1 MLVNGAAPTCDA
13 RDLSRLAHRAAP
25 STSLRDLPMPL
36 LQRVLVQSGTG
47 AAPAALSCKE
57 LFDALVGP
65 GGALSQPSLAA
76 LFLLSRY
83 GPSTALFH
91 VYDEGIQKGLHR
103 GKCSHEAATAG

>member
-1 MLVNGAAPTCDA
+1 MLANGTVPTCDA

-47 AAPAALSCKE
+47 AAPAALSCRE
-57 LFDALVGP
+57 LSDALAN
-65 GGALSQPSLAA
+65 ALSQPALVA

-91 VYDEGIQKGLHR
+91 VYDEGIQKSLLR